1 MLTEVSDDAIRYR
14 RLVLRLAIGTLA
26 NVLWDDGVIE
36 VAPTIGE
43 FASYK
48 VSVVFDDGDGEPAT
62 NNRPHSTAS
71 GGYRAKRTVQLKART
86 TGTAAPTDGTGILNV
101 VTVRVVAENGYNDEV
116 YVFSVNR
123 GLPADHGLTS
133 LLVNGAR
140 SFADGSAYAF
150 TPTTFDA
157 ATLTYSVDDV
167 APIASTAPASVFVR
181 VGTQALQQGIKV
193 VAYDRL
199 GTGRTVLNPVVA
211 INADGDL
218 ERVYVVPVH
227 RTEAFDKN
235 VDMTVISEDGVEQTY
250 VLRLR
255 RP

>member
-1 MLTEVSDDAIRYR
+1 M
-14 RLVLRLAIGTLA
+14 
-26 NVLWDDGVIE
+26 
-36 VAPTIGE
+36 
-43 FASYK
+43 
-48 VSVVFDDGDGEPAT
+48 
-62 NNRPHSTAS
+62 
-71 GGYRAKRTVQLKART
+71 
-86 TGTAAPTDGTGILNV
+86 NV

-116 YVFSVNR
+116 YMFSVNR
-123 GLPADHGLTS
+123 TLPVDHGLTS

-140 SFADGSAYAF
+140 NFAGPSEYAF
-150 TPTTFDA
+150 TPDPFA
-157 ATLTYSVDDV
+157 PATLTYSVDDV
-167 APIASTAPASVFVR
+167 APIASTDPASVFVR

-218 ERVYVVPVH
+218 DRVYVVPVH